1 MLINTLKSIG
11 FDWGGSDKF
20 SSYIESERIANLN
33 GIKYSFSVYYNIDGS
48 HTKCIS
54 TMTII

>member
-11 FDWGGSDKF
+11 FDWGGSEKF

-33 GIKYSFSVYYNIDGS
+33 GIKYSFSVYYN
-48 HTKCIS
+48 
-54 TMTII
+54 